1 MAPVNVDPES
11 KPGEFVLK
19 SLFANFTLLS
29 ERKIRIIMAEPLEK
43 PLNKSLQRGE
53 DPQFDQLISSMSSLA
68 EYCLPSILKTLF
80 DWYKRQNGLE
90 DESHEYR
97 PRANTK
103 SKNDEQQ
110 KDYLL
115 ERRDLAID
123 FIFSLVLIEVLK
135 QHFKY
140 KEGYLGPNT
149 GNMHIVA
156 DLYAEVVGV
165 VAQSRYSIKVTFTA
179 LL

>member
-1 MAPVNVDPES
+1 MEVPTKWSRASVISFIKGLASPVKPPVPPVSGTVERKGPVVMAPVNVDPES

-53 DPQFDQLISSMSSLA
+53 DPQFDQLMSSMSSLA
-68 EYCLPSILKTLF
+68 EYCLPSILRTLF

-103 SKNDEQQ
+103 SK
-110 KDYLL
+110 K
-115 ERRDLAID
+115 
-123 FIFSLVLIEVLK
+123 
-135 QHFKY
+135 
-140 KEGYLGPNT
+140 
-149 GNMHIVA
+149 
-156 DLYAEVVGV
+156 
-165 VAQSRYSIKVTFTA
+165 
-179 LL
+179 

>member
-1 MAPVNVDPES
+1 MVPVTVDPES

-19 SLFANFTLLS
+19 SLFANFTSVS

-53 DPQFDQLISSMSSLA
+53 DLQFDQLISTMSSLA

-103 SKNDEQQ
+103 SKSDEQQ

-135 QHFKY
+135 QIQQLRHKLNKFHRHGGSK
-140 KEGYLGPNT
+140 
-149 GNMHIVA
+149 
-156 DLYAEVVGV
+156 
-165 VAQSRYSIKVTFTA
+165 
-179 LL
+179 